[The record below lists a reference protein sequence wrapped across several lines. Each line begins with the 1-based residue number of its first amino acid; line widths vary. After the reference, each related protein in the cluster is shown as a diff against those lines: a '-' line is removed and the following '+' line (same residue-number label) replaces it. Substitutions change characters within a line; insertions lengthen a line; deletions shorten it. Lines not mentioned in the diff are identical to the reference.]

1 MDSSYMTIDSNEDIK
16 LIRET
21 ARNFADKY
29 IRPHLME
36 WDEAQ
41 YFPRDV
47 FTKMGELG
55 FMGVVIPEEYG
66 GTGLNYQAYI
76 TIIEEVSKVCGSV
89 GLSLAA
95 HNSLGTNHIYMFGS
109 DNFGKKWMILF
120 LPIVSTVLFIGL
132 TLLNYFP
139 ESFNYPTKIN
149 EDNALIQYTYA
160 TRLIRYL
167 KLVIVFIFGILL
179 YQTTRYPLNK
189 NDGLGIWFLPLFL
202 GLIFIPLIFYVL
214 KSVKSK

>member
-1 MDSSYMTIDSNEDIK
+1 MDSSYMTIDSNEEIK

-21 ARNFADKY
+21 AKNFADKY
-29 IRPHLME
+29 IRPNLME

-41 YFPRDV
+41 FFPRDV

-76 TIIEEVSKVCGSV
+76 TIIEEISKVCGSV

-109 DNFGKKWMILF
+109 EEQKQKY
-120 LPIVSTVLFIGL
+120 LPKLASAEHLAFWGL
-132 TLLNYFP
+132 TEANTGSDAMRMFCAKRWRLLCHQRYQ
-139 ESFNYPTKIN
+139 KL
-149 EDNALIQYTYA
+149 DYTWY
-160 TRLIRYL
+160 
-167 KLVIVFIFGILL
+167 
-179 YQTTRYPLNK
+179 
-189 NDGLGIWFLPLFL
+189 
-202 GLIFIPLIFYVL
+202 
-214 KSVKSK
+214 

>member
-1 MDSSYMTIDSNEDIK
+1 MEANPKLKLKLTILDYLIEILGLLLFFSTWIFIISIYKSLPDI
-16 LIRET
+16 
-21 ARNFADKY
+21 
-29 IRPHLME
+29 
-36 WDEAQ
+36 
-41 YFPRDV
+41 
-47 FTKMGELG
+47 
-55 FMGVVIPEEYG
+55 IPIHY
-66 GTGLNYQAYI
+66 NA
-76 TIIEEVSKVCGSV
+76 
-89 GLSLAA
+89 
-95 HNSLGTNHIYMFGS
+95 LGTA
-109 DNFGKKWMILF
+109 DNFGKKWMILS

-179 YQTTRYPLNK
+179 YQTTRYPLNQ
-189 NDGLGIWFLPLFL
+189 NDGLGIWFLPMFL

-214 KSVKSK
+214 KSVKPK

>member
-1 MDSSYMTIDSNEDIK
+1 MEANPKLKLKLTILDYLIEILGLLLFSSTWIFIISIYNCLPDI
-16 LIRET
+16 IPIHYNAFGT
-21 ARNFADKY
+21 A
-29 IRPHLME
+29 
-36 WDEAQ
+36 
-41 YFPRDV
+41 
-47 FTKMGELG
+47 
-55 FMGVVIPEEYG
+55 
-66 GTGLNYQAYI
+66 
-76 TIIEEVSKVCGSV
+76 
-89 GLSLAA
+89 
-95 HNSLGTNHIYMFGS
+95 
-109 DNFGKKWMILF
+109 DNFGKKWMILS

-179 YQTTRYPLNK
+179 YQTTRYPLNQ

>member
-1 MDSSYMTIDSNEDIK
+1 MEAKPKLKLKLTNLDYLIEILGLLLFSSTWIFIISIYNNLPDI
-16 LIRET
+16 
-21 ARNFADKY
+21 
-29 IRPHLME
+29 
-36 WDEAQ
+36 
-41 YFPRDV
+41 
-47 FTKMGELG
+47 
-55 FMGVVIPEEYG
+55 IPNHY
-66 GTGLNYQAYI
+66 NA
-76 TIIEEVSKVCGSV
+76 
-89 GLSLAA
+89 
-95 HNSLGTNHIYMFGS
+95 LGTA
-109 DNFGKKWMILF
+109 DNFGKKWMILS

-179 YQTTRYPLNK
+179 YQTTRYPLNQ

>member
-1 MDSSYMTIDSNEDIK
+1 MEAKPKLKLKLTNLDYLIEILGLLLFSSTWI
-16 LIRET
+16 
-21 ARNFADKY
+21 F
-29 IRPHLME
+29 
-36 WDEAQ
+36 
-41 YFPRDV
+41 
-47 FTKMGELG
+47 
-55 FMGVVIPEEYG
+55 
-66 GTGLNYQAYI
+66 
-76 TIIEEVSKVCGSV
+76 IISIY
-89 GLSLAA
+89 
-95 HNSLGTNHIYMFGS
+95 NSLPDIIPIHYNAFGTA
-109 DNFGKKWMILF
+109 DNFGKKWMILS

-179 YQTTRYPLNK
+179 YRTTRYPLNQ

>member
-1 MDSSYMTIDSNEDIK
+1 MEANPKLKLKLTILDYLIEILGLLLFSSTWIFIISIYKSLPDI
-16 LIRET
+16 IPIHYNAYGT
-21 ARNFADKY
+21 A
-29 IRPHLME
+29 
-36 WDEAQ
+36 
-41 YFPRDV
+41 
-47 FTKMGELG
+47 
-55 FMGVVIPEEYG
+55 
-66 GTGLNYQAYI
+66 
-76 TIIEEVSKVCGSV
+76 
-89 GLSLAA
+89 
-95 HNSLGTNHIYMFGS
+95 
-109 DNFGKKWMILF
+109 DNFGKKWMILS

-179 YQTTRYPLNK
+179 YQTTRYPLNQ
-189 NDGLGIWFLPLFL
+189 NDGLGIWFLPMFL

-214 KSVKSK
+214 KSVKPK

>member
-1 MDSSYMTIDSNEDIK
+1 MEAKPKLKLKLTILDYLIEILGLLLFSSTWI
-16 LIRET
+16 
-21 ARNFADKY
+21 F
-29 IRPHLME
+29 
-36 WDEAQ
+36 
-41 YFPRDV
+41 
-47 FTKMGELG
+47 
-55 FMGVVIPEEYG
+55 
-66 GTGLNYQAYI
+66 
-76 TIIEEVSKVCGSV
+76 IISIY
-89 GLSLAA
+89 
-95 HNSLGTNHIYMFGS
+95 NSLPDIIPIHYNAFGTA
-109 DNFGKKWMILF
+109 DNFGKKWMILS

>member
-1 MDSSYMTIDSNEDIK
+1 MEANPKLKLKLTILDYLIEILGLLLFSSTWI
-16 LIRET
+16 
-21 ARNFADKY
+21 F
-29 IRPHLME
+29 
-36 WDEAQ
+36 
-41 YFPRDV
+41 
-47 FTKMGELG
+47 
-55 FMGVVIPEEYG
+55 
-66 GTGLNYQAYI
+66 
-76 TIIEEVSKVCGSV
+76 IISIY
-89 GLSLAA
+89 
-95 HNSLGTNHIYMFGS
+95 NSLPDIIPIHYNALGTA
-109 DNFGKKWMILF
+109 DNFGKKWMILS

-179 YQTTRYPLNK
+179 YQTTRYPLNQ
-189 NDGLGIWFLPLFL
+189 NDGLGIWFLPMFL

-214 KSVKSK
+214 KSVKPK

>member
-1 MDSSYMTIDSNEDIK
+1 MEANPKLKLKLTILDYLIEILGLLLFSSTWIFILSIYKSLPDI
-16 LIRET
+16 IPIHYNAFGT
-21 ARNFADKY
+21 A
-29 IRPHLME
+29 
-36 WDEAQ
+36 
-41 YFPRDV
+41 
-47 FTKMGELG
+47 
-55 FMGVVIPEEYG
+55 
-66 GTGLNYQAYI
+66 
-76 TIIEEVSKVCGSV
+76 
-89 GLSLAA
+89 
-95 HNSLGTNHIYMFGS
+95 
-109 DNFGKKWMILF
+109 DNFGKKWMILS
-120 LPIVSTVLFIGL
+120 LPIVSTVLFIAL

-179 YQTTRYPLNK
+179 YQTTRYPLNQ

>member
-1 MDSSYMTIDSNEDIK
+1 MGISPKIK
-16 LIRET
+16 IE
-21 ARNFADKY
+21 
-29 IRPHLME
+29 
-36 WDEAQ
+36 
-41 YFPRDV
+41 
-47 FTKMGELG
+47 
-55 FMGVVIPEEYG
+55 
-66 GTGLNYQAYI
+66 I
-76 TIIEEVSKVCGSV
+76 TIGDKIIESIACLLLCIMWVYIIVIYENLPDIIPIHYNALGSP
-89 GLSLAA
+89 
-95 HNSLGTNHIYMFGS
+95 
-109 DNFGKKWMILF
+109 DNFGKKWMILS

-179 YQTTRYPLNK
+179 YQTTRYPLNQ
-189 NDGLGIWFLPLFL
+189 NDGVGIWFLPLFL